1 MHRLPPL
8 NALRAFEA
16 VARQGT
22 LTRAAEELH
31 VTPTAVGR
39 HIRNLED
46 SLNVRLFDREGGQL
60 LLTTHGQSY
69 ARTLERAFGMM
80 SEATDL
86 LSAAS
91 ARTQVTLRAYT
102 TLLVR
107 WMIPRLPDF
116 QRMHPE
122 VELRLSTAFDAVDFE
137 RDHVDLG
144 VRYGQG
150 HWPGLHATQLF
161 ADELVAVGNSA
172 MRERFAGQPLDEALA
187 SSTLLVHTLHLDD
200 WPDWLEA
207 AGLADVIATNRIPFD
222 DMSLIYQSALDGIGV
237 GMVQR
242 RYLAGDLAEGRLH
255 LLSPVV
261 LRRARG
267 FYLVCRPETAMNPA
281 VQSFIKWIESQRD
294 RAV

>member
-31 VTPTAVGR
+31 VTPTAVSR
-39 HIRNLED
+39 HIRNLEE

-60 LLTTHGQSY
+60 LLTSHGKTY
-69 ARTLERAFGMM
+69 ARTLARAFDMM
-80 SEATDL
+80 GEATDL
-86 LSAAS
+86 LSQAS
-91 ARTQVTLRAYT
+91 ARTQITLRAFT

-116 QRMHPE
+116 QLKHPE
-122 VELRLSTAFDAVDFE
+122 VDLRLTTAFDAVDFE
-137 RDHVDLG
+137 RDKVDLG

-150 HWPGLHATQLF
+150 QWPGLHATRLF
-161 ADELVAVGNSA
+161 SDELVAVGNTA
-172 MRERFAGQPLDEALA
+172 MRDRFADRPLAEALEA
-187 SSTLLVHTLHLDD
+187 STLLVHTLHLDD
-200 WPDWLEA
+200 WPDWFEA
-207 AGLADVIATNRIPFD
+207 AGLEEVVAQNRQPFD

-242 RYLAGDLAEGRLH
+242 RYLTRDLDEGRLH

-261 LRRARG
+261 LRRERG
-267 FYLVCRPETAMNPA
+267 FYLVCRQETASNAA
-281 VQSFIKWIESQRD
+281 VQSFIKWIEDRRD
-294 RAV
+294 D

>member
-46 SLNVRLFDREGGQL
+46 SLNVRLFDREGGL
-60 LLTTHGQSY
+60 LSLTAHGKSY
-69 ARTLERAFGMM
+69 ARTLGRAFEMM

-86 LSAAS
+86 LSEAS

-107 WMIPRLPDF
+107 WLIPRIPAF
-116 QRMHPE
+116 QQQHPE
-122 VELRLSTAFDAVDFE
+122 VELRLTTAFDAVDFE
-137 RDHVDLG
+137 RDDVDLG
-144 VRYGQG
+144 VRYGKG
-150 HWPGLHATQLF
+150 HWPGLQATLLF
-161 ADELVAVGNSA
+161 SDELVAVGNAA
-172 MRERFAGQPLDEALA
+172 MRERFAAQPLGKALA
-187 SSTLLVHTLHLDD
+187 SSALLVHTLHLDD
-200 WPDWLEA
+200 WPDWLEE
-207 AGLADVIATNRIPFD
+207 AGLADFIPSNRIPFD
-222 DMSLIYQSALDGIGV
+222 DMSLIYQSALDGLGV

-261 LRRARG
+261 LRRERG
-267 FYLVCRPETAMNPA
+267 FYLVCRPETALNPA
-281 VQSFIKWIESQRD
+281 VQSFVRWIEHVREE
-294 RAV
+294 